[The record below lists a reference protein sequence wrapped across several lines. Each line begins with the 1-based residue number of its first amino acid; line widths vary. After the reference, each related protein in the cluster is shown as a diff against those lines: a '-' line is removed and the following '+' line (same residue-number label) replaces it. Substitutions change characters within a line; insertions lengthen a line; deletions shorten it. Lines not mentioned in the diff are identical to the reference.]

1 MRRRTLLAAP
11 ALLLLPRAE
20 AQTLLPV
27 VASFS
32 ILADIARQVGSS
44 RVAVSAVAGAD
55 VDPHGFQPRPSDV
68 EPIARAAMLLRNGLG
83 FDAWFD
89 RLVQASGSRAA
100 VVTASEGVTPLMTRG
115 HHHDHGHAGH
125 GHNHGEGRR
134 RHHSV
139 DSALRA
145 DPHAWQDVRN
155 AILYAENTARGLAAA
170 DPAGAEAYR
179 AALAAYR
186 TRLQALDEEIRRG
199 IATVPEARRVVVTAH
214 QAFGYFGAAYGVRF
228 LAPQGVSDH
237 AEPSA
242 AEVARLI
249 RFIRAERVT
258 AVFLENVRNPALLQ
272 RIAQESGAQVGGRL
286 YSDALSPPDGPAPTY
301 EAMMRHKL
309 ALLVPAMRGVA

>member
-11 ALLLLPRAE
+11 ALLLFPRAE
-20 AQTLLPV
+20 AQTALPV

-32 ILADIARQVGSS
+32 ILADIAKQVGRD

-55 VDPHGFQPRPSDV
+55 VDSHGFQPRPSDV
-68 EPIARAAMLLRNGLG
+68 EPIARAAVLLRNGLG
-83 FDAWFD
+83 FDPWFD
-89 RLVQASGSRAA
+89 RLVQASGSRAT
-100 VVTASEGVTPLMTRG
+100 VITASEGVTPLMTRG
-115 HHHDHGHAGH
+115 HHHHDHGDHGHH
-125 GHNHGEGRR
+125 HGEGRR

-139 DSALRA
+139 EPALRP

-155 AILYAENTARGLAAA
+155 AMLYAENAARGLAAA
-170 DPAGAEAYR
+170 DPAGADAYR

-186 TRLQALDEEIRRG
+186 GRLQALEEEIRRG

-228 LAPQGVSDH
+228 LAPQGVSEH
-237 AEPSA
+237 SEPSA

-258 AVFLENVRNPALLQ
+258 AVFIENVRNPALLQ
-272 RIAQESGAQVGGRL
+272 RIAQESGARIGGRL
-286 YSDALSPPDGPAPTY
+286 YSDALSRPDGPAPTY
-301 EAMMRHKL
+301 EAMMRHNL
-309 ALLVPAMRGVA
+309 SLLVPAMRGGA